1 VKNGLLAA
9 IIPFDGDASPICFS
23 DGALIVFVSIPATR
37 SPIFSSRDWSP
48 VILQI
53 ARYKRMISA

>member
-23 DGALIVFVSIPATR
+23 DGALIVFVRIPANTVAD
-37 SPIFSSRDWSP
+37 FSSRDWSP
-48 VILQI
+48 VILRI
-53 ARYKRMISA
+53 GRYKRMNSA